1 MPDYISVQTSFAFP
15 LASVKPLDGLQSY
28 RAHCLSA
35 TRSIL
40 HEPLRRRQRCSA
52 CGSGLKSLGNVA
64 NLGYVECPSCNS
76 IFLHLIPA
84 SSSWADL
91 LADVSHYRRSPEA
104 FHRGITQSRSENV
117 YGPKIEWVQS
127 TLRLQDV
134 REPRLME
141 VVTPPSDFT
150 SLLQSSGSFTEIL
163 TVDEMD
169 LVMAGTSGQS
179 LERKQPHSSDGENLV
194 DVAVLLESLDRV
206 DDPTALLRAVA
217 RRLAEGGLLFVTAL
231 VCSGF
236 DMRVLGL
243 RNLYL
248 YPPDRA
254 NCFSLRGLE
263 RLLKESGFTLLE
275 VSTPGVL
282 DLEIVQAH
290 LRHDPSIPLS
300 TFERELLATQA
311 ETHAAFQEF
320 LQQHKMSSFARIV
333 GKKQP

>member
-1 MPDYISVQTSFAFP
+1 MRSIQTSYTFP
-15 LASVKPLDGLQSY
+15 LSSVKPLERLLLYRSYCLEMTRKSLQT
-28 RAHCLSA
+28 A
-35 TRSIL
+35 TRRREQSPVGAARL
-40 HEPLRRRQRCSA
+40 EPFGHVDGFEYLRCMET
-52 CGSGLKSLGNVA
+52 G
-64 NLGYVECPSCNS
+64 S
-76 IFLHLIPA
+76 IFLAQLPT
-84 SSSWADL
+84 SADWGRL
-91 LADVSHYRRSPEA
+91 LGEVCRYRRSPGTLHSDIA
-104 FHRGITQSRSENV
+104 QSRSDNI
-117 YGPKIEWVQS
+117 YLPKLEWVQS

-150 SLLQSSGSFTEIL
+150 SLLQSSGLFTEIL

-169 LVMAGTSGQS
+169 LVMAATSGQS

-217 RRLAEGGLLFVTAL
+217 QRLASGGLVFVTAL

-236 DMRVLGL
+236 DMTVLGL

-300 TFERELLATQA
+300 TFERELLAAQA